1 MSLIDETL
9 RVALSD
15 IYYFKRNFILLTVTT
30 LVTPLLY
37 MFAFGYGVGNSVSE
51 MEGVSYIAFIIPG
64 VVAINTMTSSFN
76 TISHK
81 LMIQKKFYESFDEML
96 LCPVSKS
103 ALILGKTI
111 LGIIKGMISGT
122 ILILLGY
129 VMTSDLIISP
139 QLFGMMLLSCF
150 IFSLL
155 GVAAGIT
162 LPDLPW
168 TDAFNSFVIL
178 PMTFLCGTM
187 FSLSEVPQWAQWV
200 ADIIWALPLTHTS
213 TCIRAIALG
222 WDFPWVSF
230 IVLVIYGIAFYVIAW
245 LILNR
250 NK

>member
-1 MSLIDETL
+1 MSLIDETF

-15 IYYFKRNFILLTVTT
+15 LYYFKRNFILLTITS

-37 MFAFGYGVGNSVSE
+37 MFAFGYGVGNSVDE

-81 LMIQKKFYESFDEML
+81 LMVQKRFYESFDEML

-111 LGIIKGMISGT
+111 LGILKGMICGT
-122 ILILLGY
+122 ILIVMGY
-129 VMTSDLIISP
+129 IMTSDLIISP
-139 QLFGMMLLSCF
+139 QLFALMLMSCF

-155 GVAAGIT
+155 GVAAGIV

-168 TDAFNSFVIL
+168 TDMFNSFIIL

-187 FSLSEVPQWAQWV
+187 FTLSAVPEIV

-213 TCIRAIALG
+213 TCIRAVALG

-230 IVLVIYGIAFYVIAW
+230 GVLIAYGIAFYIIAW
-245 LILNR
+245 AALSR

>member
-1 MSLIDETL
+1 MALLDETF

-15 IYYFKRNFILLTVTT
+15 LYYFRRNALILTVTS

-37 MFAFGYGVGNSVSE
+37 MFAFGFGVGSSVTE
-51 MEGVSYIAFIIPG
+51 MEGVTYVAFIIPG

-81 LMIQKKFYESFDEML
+81 LMVQKRFYESFDEML

-103 ALILGKTI
+103 ALILGKCI
-111 LGIIKGMISGT
+111 LGVLKGMICGT
-122 ILILLGY
+122 ILIIMGY
-129 VMTSDLIISP
+129 MMTSDLIISP
-139 QLFGMMLLSCF
+139 QLFGMMILSCF

-155 GVAAGIT
+155 GVTAGVV
-162 LPDLPW
+162 LPDLAW
-168 TDAFNSFVIL
+168 TDMFNSFVIL

-187 FSLSEVPQWAQWV
+187 FTLSAVPNWV
-200 ADIIWALPLTHTS
+200 AAIIWALPLTHTS
-213 TCIRAIALG
+213 ECIRSIALG

-230 IVLVIYGIAFYVIAW
+230 IVLIAYGIAFYVIAW
-245 LILNR
+245 FALSR

>member
-1 MSLIDETL
+1 MSLIDETF

-15 IYYFKRNFILLTVTT
+15 LYYFKRNFILLTATS

-37 MFAFGYGVGNSVSE
+37 MFAFGFGVGSSVTE
-51 MEGVSYIAFIIPG
+51 MAGVAYVAFIIPG

-81 LMIQKKFYESFDEML
+81 LMVQKRFYESFDEML

-103 ALILGKTI
+103 ALILGKCI
-111 LGIIKGMISGT
+111 LGVLKGAICGT
-122 ILILLGY
+122 ILLILGH
-129 VMTSDLIISP
+129 MMSSDLMITP
-139 QLFGMMLLSCF
+139 MLFLMMLMSCF

-155 GVAAGIT
+155 GVAAGVV
-162 LPDLPW
+162 LPDLAW
-168 TDAFNSFVIL
+168 TDMFNSFIIL

-187 FSLSEVPQWAQWV
+187 FSLDKVPQIV
-200 ADIIWALPLTHTS
+200 ADIIWVLPLTHIS
-213 TCIRAIALG
+213 ECIRAIALG

-230 IVLVIYGIAFYVIAW
+230 AVLIAYGAAFFALSWIA
-245 LILNR
+245 LSR

>member
-1 MSLIDETL
+1 MGLVDETF

-15 IYYFKRNFILLTVTT
+15 LYYFKRNMLLLTLTS

-37 MFAFGYGVGNSVSE
+37 MFAFGYGVGNSVTE
-51 MEGVSYIAFIIPG
+51 MEGVSYIALIIPG

-81 LMIQKKFYESFDEML
+81 LMIQKRFYESFDEML

-111 LGIIKGMISGT
+111 LGILKGMICGV

-129 VMTSDLIISP
+129 AMTSDLIISP
-139 QLFGMMLLSCF
+139 QLFGMMILSCF

-155 GVAAGIT
+155 GVAAGIV

-168 TDAFNSFVIL
+168 TDMFNSFVIL

-187 FSLSEVPQWAQWV
+187 FTLSAVPEWV

-230 IVLVIYGIAFYVIAW
+230 IVLVIYGIAFYIIAW
-245 LILNR
+245 LALNR

>member
-1 MSLIDETL
+1 MSLIDETF

-15 IYYFKRNFILLTVTT
+15 LYYFKRNFILLTITS

-37 MFAFGYGVGNSVSE
+37 MFAFGYGVGNSVDE

-81 LMIQKKFYESFDEML
+81 LMVQKRFYESFDEML

-111 LGIIKGMISGT
+111 LGILKGMICGT
-122 ILILLGY
+122 ILIVMGY
-129 VMTSDLIISP
+129 IMTSDLIISP
-139 QLFGMMLLSCF
+139 QLFALMLMSCF

-155 GVAAGIT
+155 GVAAGIV

-168 TDAFNSFVIL
+168 TDMFNSFIIL

-187 FSLSEVPQWAQWV
+187 FTLSAVPEIV

-213 TCIRAIALG
+213 TCIRAVALG
-222 WDFPWVSF
+222 WGFPWVSF
-230 IVLVIYGIAFYVIAW
+230 GVLIAYGIAFYIIAW
-245 LILNR
+245 AALSR

>member
-1 MSLIDETL
+1 MSLIDETF

-15 IYYFKRNFILLTVTT
+15 LYYFKRNFILLTVTS

-37 MFAFGYGVGNSVSE
+37 MFAFGFGVGNSVSE
-51 MEGVSYIAFIIPG
+51 MEGVAYIAFIIPG

-81 LMIQKKFYESFDEML
+81 LMIQKRFYESFDEMM

-103 ALILGKTI
+103 ALILGKCI
-111 LGIIKGMISGT
+111 LGVIKGTVSGT
-122 ILILLGY
+122 ILI
-129 VMTSDLIISP
+129 VMGSLMSSDLLITP
-139 QLFGMMLLSCF
+139 QLFGMMIFSSF

-155 GVAAGIT
+155 GVAAGIL

-187 FSLSEVPQWAQWV
+187 FTLSAVPGWV
-200 ADIIWALPLTHTS
+200 ANIIWALPLTHTS
-213 TCIRAIALG
+213 ACIRAIALG

-230 IVLVIYGIAFYVIAW
+230 IVMLIYGSVFFILSW
-245 LILNR
+245 LALSR

>member
-1 MSLIDETL
+1 MALIDETF

-15 IYYFKRNFILLTVTT
+15 LYYFKRNFILLTVTS

-37 MFAFGYGVGNSVSE
+37 MFAFGFGVGSSVDE
-51 MEGVSYIAFIIPG
+51 MEGVAYIAFIIPG

-81 LMIQKKFYESFDEML
+81 LMVQKRFYESFDEML

-103 ALILGKTI
+103 ALILGKCI
-111 LGIIKGMISGT
+111 LGIIKGSICGT
-122 ILILLGY
+122 ILL
-129 VMTSDLIISP
+129 VMGHFMSPDLIITP
-139 QLFGMMLLSCF
+139 QLFGMMILSCF

-155 GVAAGIT
+155 GVAAGVV

-168 TDAFNSFVIL
+168 TDMFNSFVIL
-178 PMTFLCGTM
+178 PMTFVCGTM
-187 FSLSEVPQWAQWV
+187 FTLSAVPDWV
-200 ADIIWALPLTHTS
+200 ANIIWALPLTHTS
-213 TCIRAIALG
+213 ACIRAIALG

-230 IVLVIYGIAFYVIAW
+230 IVLMIYGVAFFILSW
-245 LILNR
+245 LALSR

>member
-1 MSLIDETL
+1 MGLIDETF

-15 IYYFKRNFILLTVTT
+15 LYYFKRNFILLTVTS

-37 MFAFGYGVGNSVSE
+37 MFAFGYGVGNSVDE

-81 LMIQKKFYESFDEML
+81 LMIQKRFYESFDEML

-111 LGIIKGMISGT
+111 LGILKGMICGT
-122 ILILLGY
+122 ILIIMGY

-139 QLFGMMLLSCF
+139 QLFALMLMSCF

-155 GVAAGIT
+155 GVAAGIV

-168 TDAFNSFVIL
+168 TDMFNSFIIL

-187 FSLSEVPQWAQWV
+187 FTLSAVPEIV

-213 TCIRAIALG
+213 TCIRAVALG

-230 IVLVIYGIAFYVIAW
+230 CVLIAYGIAFYIIAW
-245 LILNR
+245 AALNR

>member
-1 MSLIDETL
+1 MSLIDETF

-15 IYYFKRNFILLTVTT
+15 LYYFRRNFILLTVTS

-37 MFAFGYGVGNSVSE
+37 MFAFGFGVGSKVDE
-51 MEGVSYIAFIIPG
+51 MEGVAYIAFIIPG
-64 VVAINTMTSSFN
+64 VVAINTMTSSFS

-81 LMIQKKFYESFDEML
+81 LMIQKRFYESFDEML

-111 LGIIKGMISGT
+111 LGILKGSICGT
-122 ILILLGY
+122 ILLIMGHI
-129 VMTSDLIISP
+129 MSPDLIITP

-155 GVAAGIT
+155 GVAAGVV
-162 LPDLPW
+162 LPDIAW
-168 TDAFNSFVIL
+168 TDMFNSFVIL

-187 FSLSEVPQWAQWV
+187 FALSEVPGWV
-200 ADIIWALPLTHTS
+200 AAIIWVLPLTHTS
-213 TCIRAIALG
+213 ECIRAIALG

-230 IVLVIYGIAFYVIAW
+230 IVLLIYGTAFFILSW
-245 LILNR
+245 LALNR

>member
-1 MSLIDETL
+1 MSLIDETF

-15 IYYFKRNFILLTVTT
+15 MYYFKRNFLLLTVTS

-37 MFAFGYGVGNSVSE
+37 MFAFGFGVGNSVDE
-51 MEGVSYIAFIIPG
+51 MEGVAYIAFIIPG
-64 VVAINTMTSSFN
+64 VVAINTMTSSFS

-81 LMIQKKFYESFDEML
+81 LMVQKRFYESFDEML

-103 ALILGKTI
+103 ALILGKCL
-111 LGIIKGMISGT
+111 LGVVKGAISGS
-122 ILILLGY
+122 ILLIMGH
-129 VMTSDLIISP
+129 VMSPDLIISP
-139 QLFGMMLLSCF
+139 QLFLVMLFSCF

-155 GVAAGIT
+155 GVAAGIV

-168 TDAFNSFVIL
+168 TDMFNSFVIL

-187 FSLSEVPQWAQWV
+187 FTLSAVPKWV

-213 TCIRAIALG
+213 ACIRAIALE
-222 WDFPWVSF
+222 WEFPWTSF
-230 IVLVIYGIAFYVIAW
+230 VVLLIYGTVFFILSW
-245 LILNR
+245 LALNR

>member
-1 MSLIDETL
+1 MSLIDETF

-15 IYYFKRNFILLTVTT
+15 LYYFKRNFLLLTITS

-37 MFAFGYGVGNSVSE
+37 MFAFGFGVGNSVSE
-51 MEGVSYIAFIIPG
+51 MEGVAYIAFIIPG

-81 LMIQKKFYESFDEML
+81 LMIQKRFYESFDEMM

-103 ALILGKTI
+103 ALILGKCI
-111 LGIIKGMISGT
+111 LGVIKGMVSGT
-122 ILILLGY
+122 ILI
-129 VMTSDLIISP
+129 VMGGLMSSDLMITP
-139 QLFGMMLLSCF
+139 QLFGIMIFSIF

-155 GVAAGIT
+155 GVAAGIV

-187 FSLSEVPQWAQWV
+187 FTLSAVPQWV

-213 TCIRAIALG
+213 ACIRAIALG

-230 IVLVIYGIAFYVIAW
+230 IVLLIYGAVFFILSW
-245 LILNR
+245 LALNR